1 MKQNKNMMDNIHKK
15 SLILTLFF
23 GCTLQIEAT
32 TANFPLNQLCN
43 TQNSGIFLPE
53 MLVSPFWIHLIC
65 TCLILALSMLLVRI
79 YLIGRKK
86 KKLNDRLVHYM
97 KTVLDFQKALKLIK
111 GSLDDI
117 AWDENLTES
126 QKSKIHLAI
135 WSTTNLQDKIA
146 NLAGQ
151 ELGHT
156 SGKNNLLKN
165 AIGSNMET
173 LKSLDNSFETCDY
186 DGLPGKETQHDLV
199 FMEKLIT
206 ILKNNIE
213 DNHFTI
219 DTLSQKIGMSRSSLY
234 HKIKN
239 ITGLPPADFI
249 RIYRLEKAK
258 EILKTHQFSISEVA
272 YKTGFSDVK
281 YFRTVFKK
289 VYETTPGHYSKEEE

>member
-1 MKQNKNMMDNIHKK
+1 MKQSKNMMDNIHKK
-15 SLILTLFF
+15 SLVLTLLY

-32 TANFPLNQLCN
+32 TANFPLNQIDV
-43 TQNSGIFLPE
+43 TQNSGIFLSDT
-53 MLVSPFWIHLIC
+53 LASPFLMNLISAC
-65 TCLILALSMLLVRI
+65 FILILSSLLVRL

-86 KKLNDRLVHYM
+86 KKLNDRMIHYI
-97 KTVLDFQKALKLIK
+97 KTVQDFQKALKLIK
-111 GSLDDI
+111 GSLDEI
-117 AWDENLTES
+117 AWNENLTES
-126 QKSKIHLAI
+126 QKDKILIAI
-135 WSTTNLQDKIA
+135 WSTTNLQGKIT
-146 NLAGQ
+146 NLTGQ
-151 ELGHT
+151 ELDHVP
-156 SGKNNLLKN
+156 GKKNSLKN
-165 AIGSNMET
+165 AIESNTET
-173 LKSLDNSFETCDY
+173 SRSLNESSVTPDY
-186 DGLPGKETQHDLV
+186 DSLPGKETQYDLI
-199 FMEKLIT
+199 FMEKLIN

-234 HKIKN
+234 HKIKD

-258 EILKTHQFSISEVA
+258 ELLKTHLYSISEVA